1 MDWLYDDRTDCW
13 SVLTAIPVK
22 EYLDLMRNAHAE
34 RGAIV
39 GQRDV
44 MQTTTAKR
52 IRERMVS
59 DIRQGAVLPPVVVG
73 GVVTNKKFKEYPIKG
88 AKRLADIVSGETAK
102 ELAIIDG
109 MQRTAALDQL
119 TKGWIIIE

>member
-13 SVLTAIPVK
+13 SVLTSIPVK
-22 EYLDLMRNAHAE
+22 EYLDLVRNAHAE

-59 DIRQGAVLPPVVVG
+59 DIRQGAVGPQQALVG
-73 GVVTNKKFKEYPIKG
+73 LRPKI
-88 AKRLADIVSGETAK
+88 
-102 ELAIIDG
+102 
-109 MQRTAALDQL
+109 
-119 TKGWIIIE
+119 